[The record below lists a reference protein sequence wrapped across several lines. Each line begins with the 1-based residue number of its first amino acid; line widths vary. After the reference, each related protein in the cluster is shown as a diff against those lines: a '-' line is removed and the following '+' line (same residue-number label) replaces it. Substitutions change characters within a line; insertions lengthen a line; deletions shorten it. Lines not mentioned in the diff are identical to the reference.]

1 MEMEYHTTTT
11 TSITHNHRII
21 WKSWVCWWRSVCYA
35 AKLKIRCFMTIS
47 SSKTW
52 KSSEICGYY
61 TASYIICIHIT
72 CVKVRTGWIN
82 KKCDLLLSYNLSASL
97 YVTAVKH
104 IWMDIRFQWFV
115 MCNTVAVEY
124 AYFIFWIWCRRTMDA
139 YHNKECN
146 VLIMRSILKKEG
158 RNPFRLSY
166 FCHSVENALI
176 FSTMKNN
183 IRTCNCNYI
192 PTWFENDTSSHH
204 PSTVYIFICDY
215 HRCCWYLT
223 CKVIKI
229 KERFWPMACHV
240 HLLGSFTKQV
250 NFSHES

>member
-1 MEMEYHTTTT
+1 M
-11 TSITHNHRII
+11 
-21 WKSWVCWWRSVCYA
+21 
-35 AKLKIRCFMTIS
+35 
-47 SSKTW
+47 
-52 KSSEICGYY
+52 
-61 TASYIICIHIT
+61 
-72 CVKVRTGWIN
+72 N
-82 KKCDLLLSYNLSASL
+82 KNCDLLLSYNLSASL
-97 YVTAVKH
+97 YMTAVKH

-124 AYFIFWIWCRRTMDA
+124 AYFIFWIWCTRTMDA

-158 RNPFRLSY
+158 RKPFRLSY

-192 PTWFENDTSSHH
+192 PTWFENNTSSHH

-215 HRCCWYLT
+215 HRCCWYLS